1 MGMMGNRASDALKFI
16 LFKKQ
21 FRITNASNIA
31 LTSHELMNVIERD
44 PGVIWR
50 FVWEMSD
57 LVFVPLD
64 FVYSLLMLVYALGYS
79 TLTGVV
85 MYGVVYCVNW
95 QKDKFNRASDESIRV
110 IEELKQAKLNEIF
123 EYAKHLKLFGWQKS
137 FESNFHQLRAEEREL
152 QEKRAYWGLI
162 ASNFQQIV
170 SQFLPTSIFM
180 T

>member
-1 MGMMGNRASDALKFI
+1 MIEDEHGDHSLDYQYGLMLAALIVVKRFVTRTVRTHLLFKMNLMGNKASDALKFI

-21 FRITNASNIA
+21 FRISFSSNIQM
-31 LTSHELMNVIERD
+31 TSSELMNVIERD

-79 TLTGVV
+79 TLTGVI
-85 MYGVVYCVNW
+85 MYAVVYCVNW

-110 IEELKQAKLNEIF
+110 LEVEKHSKL
-123 EYAKHLKLFGWQKS
+123 
-137 FESNFHQLRAEEREL
+137 
-152 QEKRAYWGLI
+152 
-162 ASNFQQIV
+162 
-170 SQFLPTSIFM
+170 
-180 T
+180 